1 MMIIIELLFSRFLGL
16 IGTYFLYQLIEQ
28 FIPPKDNKLLQ
39 LLLFFITFCAV
50 VLPTFPNDLVN
61 VFVMFLL
68 FLSAALLFLTGPIV
82 HKISLIMTLYPL
94 IIAMNFL
101 LEDIGLQIW
110 LAHEQNILL
119 DHLLHGFAHLLRGLF
134 WFAMSHFFRYATPF
148 AKTKI
153 TNNLWLMIDL
163 ICLTPLLAM
172 ISFITF
178 TPSDTRVIYPASLAC
193 ILTSICS
200 LYMTGH
206 IAKSFRY
213 KLENQTFQLQKDYY
227 QELEGNQKQLRKV
240 HHDMNNHFGV
250 MLNLLREEQPEQV
263 EKYLANLTEQHI
275 LSNHIFCKNSI
286 VNAVLNAKHQLMQEY
301 QIACSMQLDID
312 TLLTIDDIDLCSLF
326 GNTLDNAIE
335 AARQAPNREII
346 MKARYYNGFFSY
358 EITNTKKHQI
368 KKRGSRFFSTKTK
381 PQDHGIG
388 LQSVRSIV
396 ESYHGTLDI
405 RYDEEQFSVTILISD
420 I

>member
-1 MMIIIELLFSRFLGL
+1 MYFLEIAITQGAALF
-16 IGTYFLYQLIEQ
+16 GTYFLFQLIDT
-28 FIPPKDNKLLQ
+28 FIPIKQNKFLQ
-39 LLLFFITFCAV
+39 
-50 VLPTFPNDLVN
+50 
-61 VFVMFLL
+61 FLL
-68 FLSAALLFLTGPIV
+68 FLITFLTLSMPIYPNDAINVSILFLAFTSSFLLFLKGPIT
-82 HKISLIMTLYPL
+82 HKISLVLSLYPF
-94 IIAMNFL
+94 IIALNFL
-101 LEDIGLQIW
+101 LEDIGLRIW
-110 LAHEQNILL
+110 VASGRFLTM
-119 DHLLHGFAHLLRGLF
+119 DYFLHGTAHLLRGVIWYGMYQL
-134 WFAMSHFFRYATPF
+134 FRYAMPYS
-148 AKTKI
+148 KTQI
-153 TNNLWLMIDL
+153 TQKLWLILDL
-163 ICLTPLLAM
+163 ICLTPLIAM
-172 ISFITF
+172 ISFIIF
-178 TPSDTRVIYPASLAC
+178 TPSDTIMIYPASLAC

-213 KLENQTFQLQKDYY
+213 KLENQNFQLQKDYY
-227 QELEGNQKQLRKV
+227 QELEGNQKQLRKI

-250 MLNLLREEQPEQV
+250 MLNLLRDEQPEQV

-286 VNAVLNAKHQLMQEY
+286 VNAVLNAKHQLIQEY